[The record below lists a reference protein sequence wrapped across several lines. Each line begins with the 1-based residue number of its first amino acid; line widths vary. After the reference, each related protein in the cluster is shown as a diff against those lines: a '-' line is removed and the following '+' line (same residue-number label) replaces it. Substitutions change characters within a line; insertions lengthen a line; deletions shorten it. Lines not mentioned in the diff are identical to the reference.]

1 MNQNVSRH
9 SRRVRS
15 RWLGVRRLLTLIVI
29 TGVLAATVLTAM
41 VWWQERPLRQAT
53 AYLDQNDPTSA
64 LSTIDAFLRDH
75 PLHGT
80 AMSLRARTLV
90 AVGRPIQAIDLF
102 ERFGGSNPK
111 EIHAW
116 AQALLQLDRMREA
129 LPLLEHVAKTGV
141 DRADVLHELAA
152 CRVEVGDFI
161 GAIAAATEF
170 AQQPGLA
177 ARGNLLLGTLY
188 NKQGSLR
195 QAAAAWSDVLKDAP
209 DAEGLQVPAAEFFLD
224 FGRVLHVL
232 GHSGLAAETVERS
245 VSLKPS
251 ADGFVVLGNA
261 RSILGDQQAAEYSY
275 KEALVIEPGMPAAR
289 VGLARLALASGEFAG
304 AKEWLSTLESPDKLT
319 IEVAV
324 LLQQAT
330 TGLGEVEA
338 SKQWREK
345 ADKLCLVEQARET
358 AMQVLR
364 HAPESNLAQV
374 VRAYHF
380 AESGHWQEAESILKT
395 ITASDENQQPF
406 IEELYHAVL
415 RRSGLPSIDQLPLQ
429 QF

>member
-1 MNQNVSRH
+1 MNQNVPRH

-15 RWLGVRRLLTLIVI
+15 RWLGVRHLLTLIVL
-29 TGVLAATVLTAM
+29 TGVLAATGLAAM

-53 AYLDQNDPTSA
+53 AYLDHGDPTSA
-64 LSTIDAFLRDH
+64 LSTIDAFLRNH
-75 PLHGT
+75 PLHGG

-116 AQALLQLDRMREA
+116 AQALLQLNRWRDA
-129 LPLLEHVAKTGV
+129 LPLLEHVVKTGV

-152 CRVEVGDFI
+152 CRAEVGDLI
-161 GAIAAATEF
+161 GAIAAATDF
-170 AQQPGLA
+170 AQQPGFST
-177 ARGNLLLGTLY
+177 RGNLLLGTLH
-188 NKQGSLR
+188 NKQGNLR
-195 QAAAAWSDVLKDAP
+195 QAVAAWGDVLKDAP
-209 DAEGLQVPAAEFFLD
+209 DAEGLQVPASEFFLD
-224 FGRVLHVL
+224 FGRVLHAS
-232 GHSGLAAETVERS
+232 GHSGLAAENVERS
-245 VSLKPS
+245 LSLKPS

-261 RSILGDQQAAEYSY
+261 RSILGDQQAAENSY

-289 VGLARLALASGEFAG
+289 VGLARLALASGESAG

-319 IEVAV
+319 SEVAV

-345 ADKLCLVEQARET
+345 ADKLRLVEQARET

-364 HAPESNLAQV
+364 DVPESNLAQV

-380 AESGHWQEAESILKT
+380 AESGHWQEAESILKP
-395 ITASDENQQPF
+395 ITASEENQPF

-415 RRSGLPSIDQLPLQ
+415 RRSGLPSIDLLPLQ